1 MALGLDEAAE
11 AFLVHDVV
19 VLGLDEAVEAFLVH
33 DVVVL
38 GLDEAVEA
46 FLVHDAAAYVVA
58 AHAVTNERWHLQA
71 S

>member
-1 MALGLDEAAE
+1 MALGLDEAA
-11 AFLVHDVV
+11 
-19 VLGLDEAVEAFLVH
+19 EAFLVH